1 MTAVTVSG
9 EMSGGEAKAE
19 VDIVAPFLTGE
30 GSACVSVGEGRE
42 PSPGVF
48 AALQATLLR
57 QREGGRVRS
66 QEILMSL
73 GQGGS

>member
-1 MTAVTVSG
+1 MR
-9 EMSGGEAKAE
+9 EAKAE
-19 VDIVAPFLTGE
+19 VDVVTPFLLGE
-30 GSACVSVGEGRE
+30 GSVCVWVGESRE
-42 PSPGVF
+42 PSPSVF

-66 QEILMSL
+66 QEVLMSL